1 MATVRNDLAILPYSD
16 PEMVFPKVAP
26 VLRKYVPS
34 GTEYYTPYNS
44 DVTAQTGRTALGD
57 ITAHAVGSASTSFN
71 CAEIIDRE
79 NMSYDAI
86 KASYRDDLRAEMA
99 MARVGKRA
107 VSDKLDLQLKTALL
121 GSPEDIH
128 SESDICGA
136 VEALAWT
143 LADKAYGKIALVLST
158 KCFTALKG
166 VSAIKDRMKNMGIF
180 QADGDPRRIT
190 EAQMA
195 AAFGVDEIVVGPNR
209 VWGSGAGASCGALV
223 VKPTPELYPNEEVQ
237 YARTFAYE
245 FAEGGDG
252 WLPFLCEV
260 WTNDLIK
267 GLTVDV
273 TAKAAVVVLNSGLK
287 QAIRFFQA
295 DASES
300 GSDSASISG

>member
-26 VLRKYVPS
+26 VLTKYAPS
-34 GTEYYTPYNS
+34 GTEYYTPWNQ
-44 DVTAQTGRTALGD
+44 DVTAQTGRNPLGD
-57 ITAHAVGSASTSFN
+57 ITAHAVGAASANYN

-86 KASYRDDLRAEMA
+86 KASYRDDLRAEMS
-99 MARVGKRA
+99 MARIGKRA
-107 VSDKLDLQLKTALL
+107 VSDKLELQLKSALL
-121 GSPEDIH
+121 SSPEDIH
-128 SESDICGA
+128 SETDICGA

-180 QADGDPRRIT
+180 ANDGDPRRIT

-195 AAFGVDEIVVGPNR
+195 AAFGVDEVIVGCNR
-209 VWGSGAGASCGALV
+209 VWGSGAGATCGALV
-223 VKPTPELYPNEEVQ
+223 IKPTEGLFPNEEVQ
-237 YARTFAYE
+237 FARTFAYE
-245 FAEGGDG
+245 FADNGDG
-252 WLPFLCEV
+252 WLPFMVEV
-260 WTNDLIK
+260 WQNDLIK

-273 TAKAAVVVLNSGLK
+273 TAKAAVVTLNSALK
-287 QAIRFFQA
+287 QGIRFFEA

-300 GSDSASISG
+300 GSDSISG